1 MKNRARDGCSPRSG
15 RLARNGFVFLA
26 LFALTTLRAGTVL
39 TVDGVLHDGELSLDN
54 GIVVRGSPAT
64 VKLPI
69 SSVLRARFAAAQS
82 DDFQPGLVLTG
93 GARIAGAFSSLNDPA
108 VKVAAKQIAIP
119 GKEIAWA
126 IYQPLSAQLAAQ
138 IPRGKTGA
146 FLPGGDFF
154 EGPSKGGDS
163 NTARVLNPIFG
174 PRIFDAR
181 KKEIHALILR
191 EVAPQAAVFDVVTR
205 DGSIYP
211 ALDVMARDAG
221 GVTLRHPLY
230 DGLRILAA
238 DLVEIRASAS
248 RLTPLDSYKPA
259 RVDPAPGREAANCF
273 AANLALD
280 GGPLRLGNRVVA
292 AGFESAAGATIWWS
306 LPAGAGT
313 FVALVAASPSTPGGQ
328 KLAFTVYAGN
338 RLVGRSPL
346 LGAGDPPVVF
356 RCALPD
362 SAKLTLRIEGAA
374 GAGTWAEAVL
384 LRR

>member
-1 MKNRARDGCSPRSG
+1 MRDGCGWRAG
-15 RLARNGFVFLA
+15 RLVKNAALVLA
-26 LFALTTLRAGTVL
+26 LSALAALRAGTVL

-54 GIVVRGSPAT
+54 GIVVRDSPAT

-69 SSVLRARFAAAQS
+69 SSVLRARFRAPQS

-93 GARIAGAFSSLNDPA
+93 GARIAGVFSSLNDPV
-108 VKVAAKQIAIP
+108 VKIGAKQIAIP
-119 GKEIAWA
+119 GTDIAWA
-126 IYQPLSAQLAAQ
+126 IYEPLSAQLVAQ

-146 FLPGGDFF
+146 FIPGGDFF
-154 EGPSKGGDS
+154 EGPPKGGDS

-174 PRIFDAR
+174 PRTFDAR

-191 EVAPQAAVFDVVTR
+191 EVATQRAVFDVVTR

-211 ALDVMARDAG
+211 ALDVAARDAG

-230 DGLRILAA
+230 DGLRISAA

-248 RLTPLDSYKPA
+248 RLTPLDSFKPA

-273 AANLALD
+273 AANQSLD
-280 GGPLRLGNRVVA
+280 GGPLRLGSRVVA

-338 RLVGRSPL
+338 RLAGRSPL
-346 LGAGDPPVVF
+346 LGAGDPPVVL
-356 RCALPD
+356 RCALPG

-374 GAGTWAEAVL
+374 GAGTWAEPML
-384 LRR
+384 LHR